1 MQNDNMYTEVSI
13 SEVERQ
19 AIKNRDLINEF
30 TNIGNQNRLIRE
42 NKNQL
47 REFYDLLNKKEI
59 GMKIVLNNAKEEYE
73 SQLLYNNQ
81 LRDTNYKLNNE
92 LHLLNQKFEDLSI
105 KFQTITKKKKQLNDE
120 IMGLRKESIGMVDYI
135 LRKKGMID
143 STIKKMQKEL
153 NLLMNFL
160 KVRIINTG
168 SLEEKKEIKAY
179 LINIDKGLIKP
190 FIAILTEPERK
201 RIIEFWSEMYKFL
214 DLKNTNENVPN
225 NQIILINN

>member
-1 MQNDNMYTEVSI
+1 
-13 SEVERQ
+13 
-19 AIKNRDLINEF
+19 
-30 TNIGNQNRLIRE
+30 
-42 NKNQL
+42 
-47 REFYDLLNKKEI
+47 
-59 GMKIVLNNAKEEYE
+59 
-73 SQLLYNNQ
+73 
-81 LRDTNYKLNNE
+81 
-92 LHLLNQKFEDLSI
+92 
-105 KFQTITKKKKQLNDE
+105 
-120 IMGLRKESIGMVDYI
+120 MGLRKESIGMVDYI

-225 NQIILINN
+225 N